1 MNILNPIFDSSFK
14 YLMEDDK
21 SARILLSALLKN
33 KVVQLE
39 PRPQEYL
46 DKIEKGKV
54 NDLNVYR
61 LDYIAKVALENGQ
74 EEDVCIELQKVWL
87 KSELMRFRRYIAG
100 QYSDETNL
108 CQEGETPMHIVAIY
122 LLGHKIA
129 ESNEPIIYCRGGMM
143 TDFNGNPIVDSGK
156 GKFIRSVTHDVII
169 VQIPCLEPKPRN
181 ATERILSVFDQRN
194 ICPSNRRII
203 DIPEPTTDQDLGTL
217 TNRLMR
223 GAAESSMLRK
233 LEIEDEIYSEFEYRD
248 LKTEEY
254 RAKNEVLEAE
264 NSSMKQEMKK
274 REEEMKKQADTIRNA
289 VLALANAGL
298 PAAAIAQTL
307 NLDPHTVENMLE

>member
-1 MNILNPIFDSSFK
+1 
-14 YLMEDDK
+14 
-21 SARILLSALLKN
+21 
-33 KVVQLE
+33 
-39 PRPQEYL
+39 
-46 DKIEKGKV
+46 
-54 NDLNVYR
+54 
-61 LDYIAKVALENGQ
+61 
-74 EEDVCIELQKVWL
+74 
-87 KSELMRFRRYIAG
+87 
-100 QYSDETNL
+100 
-108 CQEGETPMHIVAIY
+108 
-122 LLGHKIA
+122 
-129 ESNEPIIYCRGGMM
+129 M
-143 TDFNGNPIVDSGK
+143 TDFNGNPIADSGK

-203 DIPEPTTDQDLGTL
+203 NIPEPSTDQDLGTL